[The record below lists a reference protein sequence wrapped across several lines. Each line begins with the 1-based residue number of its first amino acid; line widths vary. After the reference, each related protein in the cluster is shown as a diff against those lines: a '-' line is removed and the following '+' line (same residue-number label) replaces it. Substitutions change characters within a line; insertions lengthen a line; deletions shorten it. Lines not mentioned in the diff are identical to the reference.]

1 MNKYRC
7 ITLLF
12 LLTAGAWGQGLK
24 EFTIEPVDSMGSH
37 HNTLN
42 DTSITA
48 DRILLRDLLAFT
60 YDVPRAR
67 VLGPGWL
74 DDAYQVTAKAN
85 AGAEDQFLATLQRAL
100 AERLHLRVER
110 SAKEMPVYVAK
121 LVNPNSPKLEST
133 SGASSISGQNGSVNV
148 SNASMSAIC
157 NLLTR
162 SFERPVI
169 DETGLEG
176 RYIFD
181 LEWTAG
187 DRESLV
193 KAIRERLGL
202 ALTEDRR
209 KVDVLLVDRN

>member
-1 MNKYRC
+1 MNNTRC
-7 ITLLF
+7 ISLL
-12 LLTAGAWGQGLK
+12 LLVAAGMWAQGLK
-24 EFTIEPVDSMGSH
+24 EFAIEPVDSMGSH

-85 AGAEDQFLATLQRAL
+85 PGAEDQFIPTLQRNL
-100 AERLHLRVER
+100 LERLHLKVER
-110 SAKEMPVYVAK
+110 SSSVMPVYVVK
-121 LVNPNSPKLEST
+121 LTDPGKLQSS
-133 SGASSISGQNGSVNV
+133 SGASSISGQSGSVQV

-176 RYIFD
+176 RYSFD

-202 ALTEDRR
+202 TLTEDRR
-209 KVDVLLVDRN
+209 KVDVLQVNRN

>member
-1 MNKYRC
+1 MNNTRC
-7 ITLLF
+7 IGLL
-12 LLTAGAWGQGLK
+12 LLLAAGACAQGLK
-24 EFTIEPVDSMGSH
+24 EFTIQPVDSMGSH

-42 DTSITA
+42 DTSISA

-85 AGAEDQFLATLQRAL
+85 AGAEEQFLPTLQRTL
-100 AERLHLRVER
+100 TERLHLKVER
-110 SAKEMPVYVAK
+110 SSRVMPVYVMKMADPGK
-121 LVNPNSPKLEST
+121 LQSS
-133 SGASSISGQNGSVNV
+133 SGASSISGQSGSVQV
-148 SNASMSAIC
+148 SNASMPAIC

-162 SFERPVI
+162 SFERPVM

-176 RYIFD
+176 RYSFD

-209 KVDVLLVDRN
+209 KVDVLLVGR

>member
-1 MNKYRC
+1 MNNTRC
-7 ITLLF
+7 IALL
-12 LLTAGAWGQGLK
+12 LLVAAGAWAQGLK
-24 EFTIEPVDSMGSH
+24 EFSIEPVDSMGSH

-74 DDAYQVTAKAN
+74 DDAYHVTAKAN
-85 AGAEDQFLATLQRAL
+85 DAAEEQFLPTLQRTL
-100 AERLHLRVER
+100 AERLHLKAER
-110 SAKEMPVYVAK
+110 SSRVMAVYVMK
-121 LVNPNSPKLEST
+121 LANPNAPKLQST
-133 SGASSISGQNGSVNV
+133 SGASSISGQSGSVNV

-176 RYIFD
+176 RYTFD
-181 LEWTAG
+181 LEWTVG
-187 DRESLV
+187 DRESLI

-202 ALTEDRR
+202 ALTEDHR